1 MNLPKGIVYVNI
13 PTIDHMNIDPSNVD
27 EALKEALGWIP
38 NPKTDKESGPTL
50 LSDTLKAFTHVA
62 TKYRDDHGV
71 TPVLV
76 IDNTNK
82 LPRTLLAQFQDYA
95 KEAADKNQVRVVFV
109 SSEGH
114 IPRRMQE
121 RSSWSRL
128 DQILEIGDISRDES
142 LEYLRLQNVNAD
154 IAASATALVGGR
166 MILLKLVAYALEG
179 GRSIQVMY
187 LYGLDIWIL
196 TSLP

>member
-1 MNLPKGIVYVNI
+1 
-13 PTIDHMNIDPSNVD
+13 
-27 EALKEALGWIP
+27 
-38 NPKTDKESGPTL
+38 
-50 LSDTLKAFTHVA
+50 
-62 TKYRDDHGV
+62 
-71 TPVLV
+71 
-76 IDNTNK
+76 
-82 LPRTLLAQFQDYA
+82 
-95 KEAADKNQVRVVFV
+95 
-109 SSEGH
+109 
-114 IPRRMQE
+114 
-121 RSSWSRL
+121 L